1 MQCYQFLAATIAV
14 ARTVD
19 SMPGTA
25 HQLPYGVIANWMADN
40 DIDTDELLNAS
51 SEAIETRIKPLLQ
64 TNQPHLN

>member
-19 SMPGTA
+19 SMSGTT